1 MSDTYSGTKI
11 LRDRVVSPKNER
23 DGVSPKNERDGVSP
37 KNELFQARKFM
48 CITNRSLKKKF
59 FPTCWMTFRVTES
72 VTTPQNAINMNNC
85 RWLAYVW
92 AVQRQLRSGL
102 SMNIYL
108 NIHWFWTWLGMYMS
122 VIVIESEKTANDCVT
137 ELPLFWRLVSTDFA
151 SNSTNVH
158 MTRCSAGNCYHTP
171 TGITHVADGTVNDG
185 V

>member
-1 MSDTYSGTKI
+1 
-11 LRDRVVSPKNER
+11 
-23 DGVSPKNERDGVSP
+23 
-37 KNELFQARKFM
+37 M

-72 VTTPQNAINMNNC
+72 VTTPQNAINLNNC

-158 MTRCSAGNCYHTP
+158 MTRCSAERTTQRRRAWVAWHAQGGCPPGAPPSSSPPSCGGVSAQRRAGARQVVCNLDKYTVRNAY
-171 TGITHVADGTVNDG
+171 ITQ
-185 V
+185 